1 MLMHIHYRYDNDMCL
16 IEPILKLSRSP
27 VGKMAAILIAFT
39 GAMAFAQNALD
50 GSLHIGSGGVNT
62 TSSSSSKPVRR
73 DNSQTRSISQSLGI
87 NPYDDFIKIVSQQ
100 TGSRPSLGQV
110 QRVNDRNALPTD
122 NNPNDWKKREP
133 LRFDSQGLA
142 LSTASSRAM
151 EAAATPYA
159 QYRLNNGEM
168 GTMSASN
175 LRGVKLESDR
185 DQIGT
190 GRMSLYETARLRE
203 DLRNNTIKAD
213 AIGVGFND
221 PFKNYQ
227 PTDAVMAQKT
237 PQPKIPGQSQNTE
250 PLDNRIKGYD
260 AVVQQVKQK
269 FEGKLQSW
277 EDAHKTA
284 EVKDKVKE
292 DKAKE
297 DKAAHDRLLGAYE
310 QLKKQLADQKDLK
323 NKKESSD
330 EVNGV
335 SDGTASTETDAAKPV
350 DMENEKRVGIN
361 MTLDDYAV
369 VLKHGQRVD
378 SMTGEQKNR
387 FNELLAQGQ
396 RAMYEGNA
404 FVAEKRFQ
412 VALAIRPN
420 DPFAIAGMLH
430 CQISANLAASAAL
443 TLHELFVDHPEMMDV
458 TWGPQTIPPRPRLE
472 KALIEA
478 SRRIEAGR
486 DVAQYGLLYAYIGH
500 LLNNQ
505 DAVKSGLFAL
515 RGTVGDEN
523 MAFILRK
530 LWVDPATDTSP
541 QIIKAP
547 VSPPDAAAPK

>member
-1 MLMHIHYRYDNDMCL
+1 MLMHIHCRYDNDMCL

-27 VGKMAAILIAFT
+27 VGKMVAILIAFT

-297 DKAAHDRLLGAYE
+297 DKAAHDRLLGAYQ
-310 QLKKQLADQKDLK
+310 QLKKQLAD
-323 NKKESSD
+323 
-330 EVNGV
+330 
-335 SDGTASTETDAAKPV
+335 
-350 DMENEKRVGIN
+350 
-361 MTLDDYAV
+361 
-369 VLKHGQRVD
+369 
-378 SMTGEQKNR
+378 
-387 FNELLAQGQ
+387 
-396 RAMYEGNA
+396 
-404 FVAEKRFQ
+404 
-412 VALAIRPN
+412 
-420 DPFAIAGMLH
+420 
-430 CQISANLAASAAL
+430 
-443 TLHELFVDHPEMMDV
+443 
-458 TWGPQTIPPRPRLE
+458 
-472 KALIEA
+472 
-478 SRRIEAGR
+478 
-486 DVAQYGLLYAYIGH
+486 
-500 LLNNQ
+500 
-505 DAVKSGLFAL
+505 
-515 RGTVGDEN
+515 
-523 MAFILRK
+523 RK
-530 LWVDPATDTSP
+530 
-541 QIIKAP
+541 I
-547 VSPPDAAAPK
+547 